1 MIRTLIIAIF
11 TLPVTIFLSS
21 LTIFTSLITKN
32 SDLPYNIT
40 KTWAKFVLAV
50 SRIKVTVQGSYNIR
64 PDRSYIYMSNHQS
77 NFDIPVA
84 LAYLPFKFRWVAKA
98 ELFKIPIFGNAM
110 HRVGHINIDRS
121 NRRAAF
127 KSLKKAA
134 KNIREG
140 VSVLIYPEGTR
151 SKDGNIGPFKNGGFV
166 LAVESGAPI
175 VPVIIHGTWPIMSK
189 DKILVKPGNVIIEIK
204 EPIETKNYNRKTR
217 NDLLKKTRN
226 IICESFEKGK
236 RGKL

>member
-1 MIRTLIIAIF
+1 MVRTLIIAMF
-11 TLPVTIFLSS
+11 TFPATVLLSS
-21 LTIFTSLITKN
+21 LTILASFIDKN
-32 SDLPYNIT
+32 GDLAYNIT

-84 LAYLPFKFRWVAKA
+84 LAYFPFKFRWVAKA
-98 ELFKIPIFGNAM
+98 ELFKIPIFGYAM
-110 HRVGHINIDRS
+110 HRIGHINIDRS

-166 LAVESGAPI
+166 LSVESGTPI
-175 VPVIIHGTWPIMSK
+175 VPVIIHGTWPIMSR
-189 DKILVKPGNVIIEIK
+189 DKIIVKPGNVIIEIK
-204 EPIETKNYNRKTR
+204 KPIETKNYNRKTR
-217 NDLLKKTRN
+217 NDLLKKVRSV
-226 IICESFEKGK
+226 ICESFEKGK
-236 RGKL
+236 RGNL

>member
-11 TLPVTIFLSS
+11 TFPATICLSS
-21 LTIFTSLITKN
+21 LTILASLIDRN
-32 SDLPYNIT
+32 GDLAYNIT

-64 PDRSYIYMSNHQS
+64 SDRSYIYMSNHQS

-134 KNIREG
+134 KNIQEG

-166 LAVESGAPI
+166 LAVESRAPI
-175 VPVIIHGTWPIMSK
+175 VPVIIHGTWPIMSR
-189 DKILVKPGNVIIEIK
+189 DKIIVKPGNVIIEIK
-204 EPIETKNYNRKTR
+204 EPIETKNYNRKNQER
-217 NDLLKKTRN
+217 SSEKSKKCYLR
-226 IICESFEKGK
+226 IF
-236 RGKL
+236 